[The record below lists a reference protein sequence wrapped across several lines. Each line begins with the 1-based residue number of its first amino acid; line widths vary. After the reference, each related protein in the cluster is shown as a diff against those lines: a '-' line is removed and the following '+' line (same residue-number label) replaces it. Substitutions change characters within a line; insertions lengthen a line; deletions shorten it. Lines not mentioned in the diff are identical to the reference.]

1 MMPELVVLQSLK
13 TLQFLEKKKKC
24 LQPIWAVRCEEIFLE

>member
-13 TLQFLEKKKKC
+13 TLQFLEKKKKNAYS
-24 LQPIWAVRCEEIFLE
+24 LFEQ

>member
-13 TLQFLEKKKKC
+13 TLQFLEKKKNAYS
-24 LQPIWAVRCEEIFLE
+24 LFEQ